1 MQFADRY
8 FPWAVNLMSPVYWV
22 YLLMAATAL
31 FNGMRGLSRFRLWR
45 IDAAREKLEGEIQR
59 LSSQLEP
66 GSSRQSPGQNSSAD
80 RRADILQRLTELH
93 RRCQREVSSFV
104 TPMGDEMFYRYQQSL
119 IDRAIAAL
127 KS

>member
-1 MQFADRY
+1 
-8 FPWAVNLMSPVYWV
+8 
-22 YLLMAATAL
+22 
-31 FNGMRGLSRFRLWR
+31 
-45 IDAAREKLEGEIQR
+45 
-59 LSSQLEP
+59 
-66 GSSRQSPGQNSSAD
+66 
-80 RRADILQRLTELH
+80 LQRLTELH